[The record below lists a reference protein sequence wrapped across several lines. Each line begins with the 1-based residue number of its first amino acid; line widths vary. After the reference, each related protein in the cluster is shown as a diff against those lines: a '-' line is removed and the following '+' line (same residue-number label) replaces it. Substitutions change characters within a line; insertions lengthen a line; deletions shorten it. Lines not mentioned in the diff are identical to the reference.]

1 MHHRK
6 QLKHVLVMTTYYNNG
21 TLYYVYFVWQDG
33 ELWRYPSWAQAKKEN
48 KGKPIYLC
56 ARLHSMTYSSDE
68 LINSIGFT
76 QKPKI
81 REIKR
86 FMEQILSDSELQSH
100 KVSYK
105 EWEKYFY
112 EK

>member
-1 MHHRK
+1 
-6 QLKHVLVMTTYYNNG
+6 MTTYYNNG
-21 TLYYVYFVWQDG
+21 TLYYVYFIWQDR
-33 ELWRYPSWAQAKKEN
+33 ELWRYRSWAQAKKEN

-56 ARLHSMTYSSDE
+56 ARLHSMPYSSDE
-68 LINSIGFT
+68 LIDSIGFT
-76 QKPKI
+76 KKPKI

-105 EWEKYFY
+105 EWTKHFY
-112 EK
+112 ER